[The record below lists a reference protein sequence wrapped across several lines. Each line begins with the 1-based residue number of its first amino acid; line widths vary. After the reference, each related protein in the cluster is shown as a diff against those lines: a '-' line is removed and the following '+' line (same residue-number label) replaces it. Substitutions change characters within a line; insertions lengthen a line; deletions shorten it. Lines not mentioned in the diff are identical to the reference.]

1 MACFYFET
9 KCPEAEASLSE
20 REKNEYVQYKTQK
33 YLKKIKSKY
42 PAIGENLETS
52 NIVNIDV
59 SLYHNMRDINNE
71 IMRQIADVLYDKVEM
86 EENE

>member
-1 MACFYFET
+1 MGL
-9 KCPEAEASLSE
+9 LSE

>member
-1 MACFYFET
+1 M
-9 KCPEAEASLSE
+9 
-20 REKNEYVQYKTQK
+20 
-33 YLKKIKSKY
+33 
-42 PAIGENLETS
+42 ETS

>member
-1 MACFYFET
+1 M
-9 KCPEAEASLSE
+9 
-20 REKNEYVQYKTQK
+20 QYKTQK